1 MGKSFFVKKCGAQL
15 SSHLEANYQKTMQF
29 SENKNSVV
37 TVSVHGTT
45 VNTNAIVKR
54 LLEFE
59 ERPYAIFPR
68 LYHFDIAP
76 MVKHSNKCILNYFNL

>member
-1 MGKSFFVKKCGAQL
+1 MGKSFFVEKCGAQL

-29 SENKNSVV
+29 SENKNIVV
-37 TVSVHGTT
+37 TVPVHGTT

-59 ERPYAIFPR
+59 ERPDALFPR
-68 LYHFDIAP
+68 LYHFDITQ
-76 MVKHSNKCILNYFNL
+76 MVKPINFFKVFF